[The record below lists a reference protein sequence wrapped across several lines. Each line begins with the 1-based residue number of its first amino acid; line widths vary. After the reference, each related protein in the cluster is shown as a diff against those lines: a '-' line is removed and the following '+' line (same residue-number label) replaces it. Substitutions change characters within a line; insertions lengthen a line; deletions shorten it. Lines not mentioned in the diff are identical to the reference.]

1 MVIKQMK
8 MKILFLCISVSLAIV
23 AAASA
28 ESPPVMPKIRVES
41 VLQNYGD
48 TLKGEQITHAFVI
61 ENRGKADLVIEK
73 AEPD

>member
-1 MVIKQMK
+1 MKHMKTRILLISIVVI
-8 MKILFLCISVSLAIV
+8 LTFVTAL
-23 AAASA
+23 SA
-28 ESPPVMPKIRVES
+28 ESPPVMPKIWVES
-41 VLQNYGD
+41 VLHNYGD